1 MIVVPI
7 RGDLAE
13 LRRWL
18 LQHTY
23 AMDHGHCWKRPVRGP
38 LGNLSVRD
46 LNSPETQRRVCVKW
60 SFIKTHYANY
70 PRTIAGGADLR
81 FRVTLAVHR
90 TANGG
95 RIMPYDY
102 QHAVASMIYDRLI
115 RADSS
120 FKDLHDH
127 GGFKFFTF
135 SQLEIPRRRS
145 LPEGL
150 QILCNDAY
158 LWFSSVEA
166 KLVRV
171 LAGQL
176 LREPEVT
183 IRGVRMRA
191 VRVDLLPSVSFDE
204 GVANFVTMSPVL
216 LRTKRD
222 TENGVKTWDLSP
234 EEEEFASALV
244 RNLRRKFE
252 EYHHRSPSGDI
263 SVESIPRFRRKR
275 IMIQDTS
282 HRAYLMD
289 ITLRGDPELLSFAY
303 DCGLGEKNS
312 MGFGM
317 VRRG

>member
-1 MIVVPI
+1 M
-7 RGDLAE
+7 
-13 LRRWL
+13 
-18 LQHTY
+18 
-23 AMDHGHCWKRPVRGP
+23 
-38 LGNLSVRD
+38 
-46 LNSPETQRRVCVKW
+46 
-60 SFIKTHYANY
+60 
-70 PRTIAGGADLR
+70 R

-90 TANGG
+90 RANGG
-95 RIMPYDY
+95 YILPYDY
-102 QHAVASMIYDRLI
+102 QHAVASMFYDRLI

-120 FKDLHDH
+120 FKDLHDQV
-127 GGFKFFTF
+127 GFKFFTF

-150 QILCNDAY
+150 QILSNDAY
-158 LWFSSVEA
+158 LWFSSVEP

-176 LREPEVT
+176 LREPDVV
-183 IRGVRMRA
+183 IRGVKLRA
-191 VRVDLLPSVSFDE
+191 VRVDLLPSVSFD
-204 GVANFVTMSPVL
+204 GGTASFVTMSPVL

-222 TENGVKTWDLSP
+222 TDDGIKTWDLSP
-234 EEEEFASALV
+234 EEKEFEDALTRNLV
-244 RNLRRKFE
+244 RKFKE
-252 EYHHRSPSGDI
+252 FHGRPPSGEI

-289 ITLRGDPELLSFAY
+289 IQLRGDPELLSFAY